1 MSEHRTRGRQGG
13 PRMRQVVGLGLGL
26 LALVIVISAVVGALA
41 ISRLNDSRH
50 TVLDRLEPAAN
61 AALRLENALIDQETG
76 VRGWIISGDPSFR
89 EPYTQARVEED
100 RAYASLERLL
110 PNSAEGERL
119 RADLAEVKARA
130 GAWRAAYAEP
140 VIANRT
146 ATAAGSSPD
155 QGKALFDA
163 VREATAAQQADLGRE
178 RAQARDELSD
188 DATMLTATLI
198 TVATLFA
205 GLVVLIALL
214 FRRMVTRPLEHLGE
228 QVRQVTE
235 GRYGQALTGRGPA
248 EIIDLAHDVNSMRER
263 IVEEL
268 HSTEA
273 ARVLIDE
280 QAEDLRRSNAEL
292 EQFAYVASHD
302 LQEPLRKVASFC
314 QLLEKRYRGQLDER
328 ADQYIAFAVDGAKRM
343 QTLINDLLAF
353 SRVGRLDTEQGD
365 VDLRECLE
373 HALQA
378 LAVAREESDARI
390 TADPLPTVPG
400 DGLLLGQLVQNLV
413 GNAIKFHA
421 EDAPR
426 VHLGARWDGEQWE
439 FSCVDNGIGI
449 EPQYAERIFV
459 IFQRLHPKDA
469 YGGTGIGLAM
479 CKKIVEYHGGRIWLD
494 AEGTD
499 GTTIRWTLPGP
510 PPDAPPGP
518 RVLAPAPEVPE
529 RSRDSQPN
537 TSEPQSQGPAE
548 EEAVRGSN
556 A

>member
-1 MSEHRTRGRQGG
+1 
-13 PRMRQVVGLGLGL
+13 MRQVVGLGLGL

-76 VRGWIISGDPSFR
+76 VRGWIIGGDPSLR
-89 EPYTQARVEED
+89 EPYTQGRAEEN
-100 RAYASLERLL
+100 RAYADLERLL
-110 PNSAEGERL
+110 PKSDEGDRL
-119 RADLAEVKARA
+119 RADLAEVGTRARA
-130 GAWRAAYAEP
+130 WRTGYAEP
-140 VIANRT
+140 ALADRA
-146 ATAAGSSPD
+146 ATIGGLLPD
-155 QGKALFDA
+155 QGKRLFDA
-163 VREATAAQQADLGRE
+163 VRAATAAQQADLGDE
-178 RAQARDELSD
+178 RARAREELSR
-188 DATMLTATLI
+188 DATTLTATLI
-198 TVATLFA
+198 AVAALFT
-205 GLVVLIALL
+205 GLVLLVALV

-228 QVRQVTE
+228 QVRKVTE
-235 GRYGQALTGRGPA
+235 GRYNQVLTGRGPA
-248 EIIDLAHDVNSMRER
+248 EITALAYDVSSMRDR

-273 ARVLIDE
+273 ARALIDE

-314 QLLEKRYRGQLDER
+314 QLLEKRYKGQLDER

-353 SRVGRLDTEQGD
+353 SRVGRLDTERGD
-365 VDLRECLE
+365 VDLRECLD
-373 HALQA
+373 HALHA
-378 LAVAREESDARI
+378 LAAAREESGASI

-421 EDAPR
+421 EEVPR

-449 EPQYAERIFV
+449 EPQYADRIFV

-494 AEGTD
+494 AEGTG

-510 PPDAPPGP
+510 PPATLPEP
-518 RVLAPAPEVPE
+518 RESEPEPE
-529 RSRDSQPN
+529 RPEPN
-537 TSEPQSQGPAE
+537 TREPQSQGPAD
-548 EEAVRGSN
+548 EAVRGSN

>member
-1 MSEHRTRGRQGG
+1 
-13 PRMRQVVGLGLGL
+13 MRQVVALGLGL
-26 LALVIVISAVVGALA
+26 LALVIVLSAVVGALA

-89 EPYTQARVEED
+89 EPYAQGRADGD
-100 RAYASLERLL
+100 RAYASLARLL
-110 PNSAEGERL
+110 AGSAKGDRL
-119 RADLAEVKARA
+119 RSDLAEVGARA
-130 GAWRAAYAEP
+130 RTWREAYAEP
-140 VIANRT
+140 ALADRAAT
-146 ATAAGSSPD
+146 ATGAMPD
-155 QGKALFDA
+155 QGKQLFDA
-163 VREATAAQQADLGRE
+163 VRAATTAQQADLDRE
-178 RAQARDELSD
+178 RTQARNELAS

-198 TVATLFA
+198 AVAALFA
-205 GLVVLIALL
+205 ALVLLIALL

-235 GRYGQALTGRGPA
+235 GRYSLVLTGRGPA
-248 EIIDLAHDVNSMRER
+248 EITALARDVNSMRDR

-314 QLLEKRYRGQLDER
+314 QLLEKRYKGQLDDR
-328 ADQYIAFAVDGAKRM
+328 ADQYITFAVDGAKRM

-365 VDLRECLE
+365 VDMRDCLD

-378 LAVAREESDARI
+378 LAVAREESGARI

-421 EDAPR
+421 EEAPC

-439 FSCVDNGIGI
+439 FSCADNGIGI
-449 EPQYAERIFV
+449 EPQYADRIFV

-494 AEGTD
+494 AEVTD

-510 PPDAPPGP
+510 PPVEPPEP
-518 RVLAPAPEVPE
+518 HELAPAPDMPE
-529 RSRDSQPN
+529 SAPDPEPK

-548 EEAVRGSN
+548 EEAARGSN

>member
-1 MSEHRTRGRQGG
+1 
-13 PRMRQVVGLGLGL
+13 MRQVVGLGLGL

-41 ISRLNDSRH
+41 ISRLNDSRR

-89 EPYTQARVEED
+89 EPYAQGRVEEE
-100 RAYASLERLL
+100 RAYTSLERLL
-110 PNSAEGERL
+110 PDSAEGDRL
-119 RADLAEVKARA
+119 RADLAEVGNRART
-130 GAWRAAYAEP
+130 WRAAYAEP
-140 VIANRT
+140 ALAERASASAV
-146 ATAAGSSPD
+146 PD
-155 QGKALFDA
+155 QGKQMFDA
-163 VREATAAQQADLGRE
+163 VRAATATQQADLDDE
-178 RAQARDELSD
+178 RARARDELTSN
-188 DATMLTATLI
+188 ATMLTATLSA
-198 TVATLFA
+198 VAALFA
-205 GLVVLIALL
+205 ALVLLIALL

-235 GRYGQALTGRGPA
+235 GRYSQVLTGRGPA
-248 EIIDLAHDVNSMRER
+248 EITALAHDVNSMRDR

-314 QLLEKRYRGQLDER
+314 QLLEKRYKGQLDER

-353 SRVGRLDTEQGD
+353 SRVGRLDTEKGD
-365 VDLRECLE
+365 VDLNGCLD
-373 HALQA
+373 HALHA
-378 LAVAREESDARI
+378 LAVAREESGAQI

-400 DGLLLGQLVQNLV
+400 DGVLLGQLVQNLV

-421 EDAPR
+421 QEVPR
-426 VHLGARWDGEQWE
+426 VHLGARWDGDQWE

-449 EPQYAERIFV
+449 EPQYADRIFV

-494 AEGTD
+494 AEGTR

-510 PPDAPPGP
+510 PPTELPEPRASAPTATPAVGSES
-518 RVLAPAPEVPE
+518 APDPEPK
-529 RSRDSQPN
+529 

>member
-1 MSEHRTRGRQGG
+1 MIQERTQQERERRGG

-76 VRGWIISGDPSFR
+76 VRGWIIGGDPSLR
-89 EPYTQARVEED
+89 EPYTQGRTEEN
-100 RAYASLERLL
+100 RAYTDLERLL
-110 PNSAEGERL
+110 PKSAEGDRL
-119 RADLAEVKARA
+119 RADLAEVGARA
-130 GAWRAAYAEP
+130 QAWRTGYAEP
-140 VIANRT
+140 ALADRA
-146 ATAAGSSPD
+146 ATIGALPPD
-155 QGKALFDA
+155 QGKRLFDA
-163 VREATAAQQADLGRE
+163 VRAATAAQQADLGDE
-178 RAQARDELSD
+178 RARAREELSR
-188 DATMLTATLI
+188 DATTLTATLI
-198 TVATLFA
+198 AVAALFT
-205 GLVVLIALL
+205 GLVLLVALV

-228 QVRQVTE
+228 QVRKVTE
-235 GRYGQALTGRGPA
+235 GHYNQVLTGRGPA
-248 EIIDLAHDVNSMRER
+248 EITALAYDVNSMRDR

-273 ARVLIDE
+273 ARALIDE

-314 QLLEKRYRGQLDER
+314 QLLEKRYKGQLDER

-353 SRVGRLDTEQGD
+353 SRVGRLDTERGD
-365 VDLRECLE
+365 VDLRECLD
-373 HALQA
+373 HALHA
-378 LAVAREESDARI
+378 LAAAREESGASI

-421 EDAPR
+421 EEVPR
-426 VHLGARWDGEQWE
+426 VHLGARWDGAQWE

-449 EPQYAERIFV
+449 EPQYADRIFV

-469 YGGTGIGLAM
+469 YAGTGIGLAM

-494 AEGTD
+494 AEGTG

-510 PPDAPPGP
+510 PPAALPEP
-518 RVLAPAPEVPE
+518 RESEPEPE
-529 RSRDSQPN
+529 RPEPTTR
-537 TSEPQSQGPAE
+537 EPQSQGPAD
-548 EEAVRGSN
+548 EAVRGSN